1 MSGYDVLIAGGG
13 ASGLMCAVHAARRG
27 LSCAVI
33 EKKDRCGIKLSITGK
48 GRCNVTND
56 SDNESIMRNIPRN
69 PKFMYS
75 ALEGFSS
82 ADTKAFFEGLGVP
95 LKTERGNRVFPVSD
109 KAHDI
114 VDALTGE
121 CRRLGVKFIR
131 DEARSVII
139 ENGRAA
145 GLVCKGGEYFASNVV
160 IACGGRSYPGTGS
173 DGSGYE
179 IARSAG
185 HTVTEITPSLC
196 PIVCKEQPECAEA
209 MGLSLRNC
217 TLYLYKDGKKKPVY
231 SELGEMLFTHF
242 GLSGPLVLSASA
254 HMTDIRPGRYRLEI
268 DLKPALDTQTLDKRL
283 LRDFSENINKDLINS
298 LSALL
303 PSKLIAPFISLTG
316 IPADK
321 KINSVTAQERK
332 TMVGYLKHLPLTV
345 RSAAPVS
352 EAIIT
357 RGGVNVRELD
367 PKTMQSKLVPG
378 LYFAGEVIDCDA
390 YTGGFNL
397 QIAFQTANAAALS
410 ASGS

>member
-1 MSGYDVLIAGGG
+1 MMCGALLKAHKADVL
-13 ASGLMCAVHAARRG
+13 LF
-27 LSCAVI
+27 
-33 EKKDRCGIKLSITGK
+33 EKNEKLGKKLFITGK
-48 GRCNVTND
+48 GRGNLTNTADTEGLLEAVTTN
-56 SDNESIMRNIPRN
+56 R
-69 PKFMYS
+69 KFLYS
-75 ALEGFSS
+75 AFYGFNSGDVMNYFSS
-82 ADTKAFFEGLGVP
+82 IGLK
-95 LKTERGNRVFPVSD
+95 LKTERGGRVFPQSNHAYEITDCLYGQLKKNHVKIRLNTRVQKILLQDKKVSGILASD
-109 KAHDI
+109 KDKFDC
-114 VDALTGE
+114 DAL
-121 CRRLGVKFIR
+121 
-131 DEARSVII
+131 
-139 ENGRAA
+139 
-145 GLVCKGGEYFASNVV
+145 V
-160 IACGGRSYPGTGS
+160 IATGGLSYPSTGS
-173 DGSGYE
+173 TGDGLRF
-179 IARSAG
+179 ADRLG
-185 HTVTEITPSLC
+185 HTVVAPKGSLVPFETEEPWCEALSGLTLKN
-196 PIVCKEQPECAEA
+196 VTLTAYDHKGKE
-209 MGLSLRNC
+209 
-217 TLYLYKDGKKKPVY
+217 VY

-242 GLSGPLVLSASA
+242 GVSGPLVLSASA

-268 DLKPALDTQTLDKRL
+268 DLKPALDTQTLDKKL

-321 KINSVTAQERK
+321 KVNSVTAQERK

>member
-1 MSGYDVLIAGGG
+1 MKLAVIGGG
-13 ASGLMCAVHAARRG
+13 AAGLFASGVASHNGADVTMF
-27 LSCAVI
+27 
-33 EKKDRCGIKLSITGK
+33 EKNDRAGVKLRITGK
-48 GRCNVTND
+48 GRCNLTND
-56 SDNESIMRNIPRN
+56 CDRDTFFRSVMSNPR
-69 PKFMYS
+69 FLYSSYS
-75 ALEGFSS
+75 ALTP
-82 ADTKAFFEGLGVP
+82 ADVMAFFEGLGVP
-95 LKTERGNRVFPVSD
+95 LKVERGNRVFPVSD
-109 KAHDI
+109 RAAD
-114 VDALTGE
+114 VAEALIRYCADGKVRTVHEKVLGIKHENAFTVTTAKGE
-121 CRRLGVKFIR
+121 YVFDR
-131 DEARSVII
+131 VII
-139 ENGRAA
+139 AT
-145 GLVCKGGEYFASNVV
+145 
-160 IACGGRSYPGTGS
+160 GGRSYPRTGS
-173 DGSGYE
+173 DGDGYTF
-179 IARSAG
+179 ARELG
-185 HTVTEITPSLC
+185 HTVTPTSPSLVPLIC
-196 PIVCKEQPECAEA
+196 EDELCLRCQ
-209 MGLSLRNC
+209 GLSLKNV
-217 TLYLYKDGKKKPVY
+217 TLTVTDTSDGRTVF
-231 SELGEMLFTHF
+231 SELGEMLFTDK
-242 GLSGPLVLSASA
+242 GVSGPLVLSASA